1 MGAQKPLWLDYSIQM
16 KQIHFHLC
24 GKQKERQN
32 AVPKIAL
39 YPIKKAIPSLDEGA
53 QIFYTSERYGI
64 EGTAPFLETAME
76 DALALILR
84 ISGIGIPSIRPVKK

>member
-1 MGAQKPLWLDYSIQM
+1 MLKSTALTAVDFLYAILGTAK
-16 KQIHFHLC
+16 
-24 GKQKERQN
+24 